1 MTLDETIKLMLDL
14 NKNQPIGRK
23 FPVGLYIETK
33 MYGFYKTN
41 YGIDSAQL
49 LFYKLKEYS
58 LETIDKSKDVLPI
71 IVECFELPSLQKFS
85 TLSDLPL
92 IYLTKESED
101 TLLIKL
107 PEVAKTAHGVGPK
120 ASLVVDSPAVV
131 NLSKS
136 LQLDIHP
143 WTVRDD

>member
-1 MTLDETIKLMLDL
+1 
-14 NKNQPIGRK
+14 
-23 FPVGLYIETK
+23 

-71 IVECFELPSLQKFS
+71 IVECFELPSLQIFS

-92 IYLTKESED
+92 IYLTKESEE

-107 PEVAKTAHGVGPK
+107 PEVSKTANGFGPK

-143 WTVRDD
+143 WTVRDDQLQFSKNPIDENMIFF